1 MSCFPTGTL
10 VRTPQGDRPIDQMK
24 LDEAIMA
31 FDVDTNS
38 PVAGNVRRVDLD
50 SDPFLLDVTFE
61 DGDILTTSP
70 SQRFWNFGSW
80 SFSGSLKSGHVLA
93 KHPIV
98 RVVVRPWEGPV
109 HTLVVE
115 DAHNYLVLSREG
127 KPFVAHDNSVDFGFP
142 GDFPG
147 KAGVY

>member
-1 MSCFPTGTL
+1 MSCFPSGTL
-10 VRTPQGDRPIDQMK
+10 VRTPQGDRPIDQIE
-24 LDEAIMA
+24 LDDDIAACEIATGL
-31 FDVDTNS
+31 FV
-38 PVAGNVRRVDLD
+38 VCKVQRVDLD
-50 SDPFLLDVTFE
+50 SDPFLLDLMFE

-80 SFSGSLKSGHVLA
+80 SFSGSLKSGQLLA
-93 KHPIV
+93 KHSII
-98 RVVVRPWEGPV
+98 RVIVRPWDGPV

-115 DAHNYLVLSREG
+115 NAHNYLVLSRDG
-127 KPFVAHDNSVDFGFP
+127 KPFVAHDNSDDCGFP